1 MLRSGVHVETRT
13 EHPARARNQQVNNFK
28 AHFFRFQLS
37 EVFMEF
43 PLLESQALKPEA
55 STKDLKVDTG
65 KRESQQPFFERGLSE
80 VSTTLNP
87 KPLNP

>member
-43 PLLESQALKPEA
+43 PLLESSPEA
-55 STKDLKVDTG
+55 RS
-65 KRESQQPFFERGLSE
+65 F
-80 VSTTLNP
+80 N
-87 KPLNP
+87 